1 MSGRCEWGGGPGR
14 AHFVECDAYAS
25 RPLSFWNFTA
35 KFLLSKERRGGEA
48 CSMNFRRVAGDGVCV
63 GKICVT
69 LTR

>member
-1 MSGRCEWGGGPGR
+1 
-14 AHFVECDAYAS
+14 VECDAYAS

-35 KFLLSKERRGGEA
+35 KLLLSKERRGGEA